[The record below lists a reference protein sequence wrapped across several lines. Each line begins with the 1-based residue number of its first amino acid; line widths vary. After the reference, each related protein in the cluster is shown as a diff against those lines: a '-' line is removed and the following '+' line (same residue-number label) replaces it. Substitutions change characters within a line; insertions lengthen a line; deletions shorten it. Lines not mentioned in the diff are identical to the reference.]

1 MQSYNRGSGCVPNP
15 SFSTKSSKEIESET
29 QKSHA
34 GSTAPTS
41 FLVPHSMPVSRQSS
55 ASRYPRLANSDIVP
69 APLTGSGHRT
79 KYLQSSAT
87 WTSSSGDLAM
97 FSDTD
102 EIEDRQHFVV
112 EYNRLAKKRDTYP
125 STMTEKRK
133 WWSKILRTPS
143 TEEREH
149 TEQAAGHIPRHRR
162 SVSDLALKMMHG
174 RKEPQKRLSLQTMV
188 RLGGKSM
195 FYLPAEYAPGALM
208 LPTCIR
214 ATAQYLAQHGLVT
227 RGVFRIPGSQR
238 IVNALFDYYCF
249 EGQNEEVARTVR
261 CPNLPTH
268 ISAGP
273 HDIASAFKKFLG
285 VLPGGILGSLGL
297 FDALVAIHSQ
307 SRAEPEFIRTRQT
320 KIRGR
325 LIALAIGTLQSQFH
339 RELVCAVFGLLSL
352 VGRQAEIA
360 PHEDGLGHPLP
371 TSDLMGYSALGIIFG
386 PLLIG
391 DLLDTYNIR
400 VAHPSSGLLLFPMTP
415 TKLKKERSRSKTMVS
430 EHSPTVDKILI
441 ANEIAEMIITHWRD
455 VVRNL
460 RSLSVLAGKGRSK
473 GNSNGDLASRR
484 GFLRSSASEP
494 FKLKRPPG
502 WEDHSPDMPG
512 AGRTGSPTL
521 DTPTPAQRRGSLTSQ
536 SISNSTA
543 DILSIRRTR
552 PKSSYSDSIT
562 KIPPKSSLNPLS
574 PTAEESVSDYGA
586 QKWPPESTSRQHL
599 PDTQDPTCAT
609 SNMKQPLPSTLA
621 KMMTAAKLSPA
632 GKTKLSADGTPRQS
646 VEVTRNSCT
655 SGNNRAMPATQPMTT
670 PAAKSRSSQD
680 ATKPRSSTKA
690 SPSLQTLQSRMLCQS
705 TASEGGDE
713 SENIPPS
720 RRSPVRSP
728 FEASKKSGLPQSD
741 SGLVSS
747 RLRRFMKT
755 DQEGWPEQ
763 GIVEPVPSRGQG
775 RSSEES
781 KITARQVASPAR
793 GQGEH
798 QGIQKSTTFP
808 KRKPVARSADVRNSS
823 LSDRRGI
830 IAADVEVESRS
841 LEQRNTS
848 GAGSNQTVRIN
859 SNMHEESVA
868 EREKER
874 ENSMQITPKEFFKE
888 FDVAMREPVHTDVS
902 RTNSLEAQ

>member
-1 MQSYNRGSGCVPNP
+1 
-15 SFSTKSSKEIESET
+15 
-29 QKSHA
+29 
-34 GSTAPTS
+34 
-41 FLVPHSMPVSRQSS
+41 
-55 ASRYPRLANSDIVP
+55 
-69 APLTGSGHRT
+69 
-79 KYLQSSAT
+79 
-87 WTSSSGDLAM
+87 
-97 FSDTD
+97 
-102 EIEDRQHFVV
+102 
-112 EYNRLAKKRDTYP
+112 
-125 STMTEKRK
+125 MTEKRK

-268 ISAGP
+268 INAGP

-473 GNSNGDLASRR
+473 GNSDGDLASRR

-521 DTPTPAQRRGSLTSQ
+521 DTPTPAQT
-536 SISNSTA
+536 
-543 DILSIRRTR
+543 
-552 PKSSYSDSIT
+552 
-562 KIPPKSSLNPLS
+562 
-574 PTAEESVSDYGA
+574 
-586 QKWPPESTSRQHL
+586 
-599 PDTQDPTCAT
+599 
-609 SNMKQPLPSTLA
+609 
-621 KMMTAAKLSPA
+621 
-632 GKTKLSADGTPRQS
+632 
-646 VEVTRNSCT
+646 
-655 SGNNRAMPATQPMTT
+655 
-670 PAAKSRSSQD
+670 
-680 ATKPRSSTKA
+680 
-690 SPSLQTLQSRMLCQS
+690 
-705 TASEGGDE
+705 
-713 SENIPPS
+713 
-720 RRSPVRSP
+720 
-728 FEASKKSGLPQSD
+728 SKKSGLPQSD

-781 KITARQVASPAR
+781 KITARQVASSAR